1 MSIVNNFA
9 IPGPL
14 GNLEAYKRQVQQYPE
29 LTEEEERHLAERYR
43 SENDLDAAF
52 RLIVCNLR
60 LPLKVAYQYTG
71 YGLPIEDLIQEG
83 NVGLMK
89 AAKRFDPSRGV
100 RFFSYALLWI
110 RAAVHDYILRN
121 WRIVRVAT
129 TQAKRKLFYK
139 LRSAKKAL
147 GWLSE
152 SEATEIAQD
161 LGVPTEDVLDMDMR
175 LYATDAAVEGH
186 CSEDTEHLTPCYDA
200 VVLADTSTVPD
211 RLAENQEHR
220 DQEREQLIDALRELD
235 MRSRDIVVRRWLSTE
250 KNYVTGTRRRVRL
263 ICGASST
270 NREVGTKQAAG
281 DNVRFNQS
289 LIRPPL
295 Q

>member
-1 MSIVNNFA
+1 MSIVNSLA

-14 GNLEAYKRQVQQYPE
+14 GNLEAYKRQAQQYPE
-29 LTEEEERHLAERYR
+29 LSAEEERQLAERYR
-43 SENDLDAAF
+43 AENDLDAAF

-100 RFFSYALLWI
+100 RFFKYALLWI
-110 RAAVHDYILRN
+110 RAEVHDYILRN

-129 TQAKRKLFYK
+129 TQSKRKLFYK

-147 GWLSE
+147 RWLSV
-152 SEATEIAQD
+152 SEADEIAQD
-161 LGVPTEDVLDMDMR
+161 LGVPTQDVLDMDMR
-175 LYATDAAVEGH
+175 LYATDAAVEKH
-186 CSEDTEHLTPCYDA
+186 SSEDTERLMPCYDA
-200 VVLADTSTVPD
+200 VVLADRSMAPD

-235 MRSRDIVVRRWLSTE
+235 MRSKDIVVRRWLSNE
-250 KNYVTGTRRRVRL
+250 KTTLQELGDEYGLSAERVRQIEKSAIGKL
-263 ICGASST
+263 RQIMSGPIG
-270 NREVGTKQAAG
+270 R
-281 DNVRFNQS
+281 
-289 LIRPPL
+289 
-295 Q
+295 